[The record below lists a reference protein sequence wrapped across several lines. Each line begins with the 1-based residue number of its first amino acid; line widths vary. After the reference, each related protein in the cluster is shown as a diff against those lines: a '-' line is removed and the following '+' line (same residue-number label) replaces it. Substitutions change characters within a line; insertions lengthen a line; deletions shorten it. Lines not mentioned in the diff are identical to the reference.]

1 MLRAMDSS
9 SGGQWAEIESMLVSF
24 SSALGAGAVGEGDAD
39 DLLQMAELA
48 DLTDIC
54 GQGTRTARHARD
66 LVGRFYQKSSESGSF
81 FRDVRM
87 TPSQFDEVVTVTEC
101 HLPRGRR
108 GAEALP
114 PAWRVFAVLFWLA
127 LGGRQRVIAR
137 AVDVATSTF
146 AKFCTPVVQ
155 ALCVNLPAPT
165 WPGRDERSEQST
177 LLLLTGATRG
187 APGPPLMGD
196 LGSDAR
202 GASSQAE
209 SPVSRALTIIPRNA
223 IWDSAP
229 GPGKLPGAPGVRQ
242 VP

>member
-1 MLRAMDSS
+1 
-9 SGGQWAEIESMLVSF
+9 MLVSF

-87 TPSQFDEVVTVTEC
+87 TPSQFDEVVTLTEC

-165 WPGRDERSEQST
+165 WPGRDERQQICMDFSR
-177 LLLLTGATRG
+177 LTGGNLAGWRG
-187 APGPPLMGD
+187 LYVFMRSND
-196 LGSDAR
+196 CSYC
-202 GASSQAE
+202 
-209 SPVSRALTIIPRNA
+209 
-223 IWDSAP
+223 
-229 GPGKLPGAPGVRQ
+229 
-242 VP
+242 